1 MRWGKGG
8 DYIKALPIIIEGNWT
23 EDLHGLEGKV
33 NVITLGTDRRDEGKL
48 DPFIIHK
55 HSRKDAIE
63 LAMTIL
69 TFITGIKPD
78 NSEKFRVWL
87 RL

>member
-33 NVITLGTDRRDEGKL
+33 NVITLGTDRRDEG
-48 DPFIIHK
+48 
-55 HSRKDAIE
+55 
-63 LAMTIL
+63 
-69 TFITGIKPD
+69 
-78 NSEKFRVWL
+78 N
-87 RL
+87 